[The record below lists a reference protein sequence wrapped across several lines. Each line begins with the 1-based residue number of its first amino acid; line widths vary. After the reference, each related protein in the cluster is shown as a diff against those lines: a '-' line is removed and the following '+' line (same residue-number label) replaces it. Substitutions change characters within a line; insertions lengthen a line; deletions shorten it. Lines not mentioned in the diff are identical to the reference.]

1 VRQLITRVDDELR
14 RELKRRATAEG
25 RSVNALVTELL
36 RTAVARQDQRE
47 LVRAR
52 MRALGRRATIPRP
65 RKAPSLDAVEKLT
78 RGLGTRVSEALEADR
93 GRR

>member
-1 VRQLITRVDDELR
+1 MRQLITRVDDGLH

-36 RTAVARQDQRE
+36 RTAVMRQDQRE

-52 MRALGRRATIPRP
+52 MRALGRRANVPRP
-65 RKAPSLDAVEKLT
+65 PKAPSLDTVEKLT

>member
-1 VRQLITRVDDELR
+1 VRQLITRVDDELH

-36 RTAVARQDQRE
+36 RTAVVRQDPRE

-52 MRALGRRATIPRP
+52 MRALGRRANIPRP
-65 RKAPSLDAVEKLT
+65 RNAPSLDTVEKLT
-78 RGLGTRVSEALEADR
+78 RGLGTRASEALEADR
-93 GRR
+93 GRK